1 MYVILWTEL
10 RGDYV
15 SKFTLMNKNV
25 RIFDFEYDDEEHFIV
40 RFEQNYPDNEI
51 YAPFGLIKDNNINKS
66 EFNKWWK
73 NRQIPASRNG
83 LKELLYKSNIYD
95 KDNFDLLDAKAYCL
109 SLSDQ
114 YWVKKTNENIL
125 WEDINFFDNEFSE
138 DIGKIL
144 FNGTKTQVNL
154 NLNTPDMTSNGNY
167 EKRWKIINGDR
178 YLIKAGGK
186 MLNQEPF
193 NEVIATKLYE
203 RILNDNE
210 YVKYKIIYDNDR
222 AVSICKNFI
231 TQDTELIPAWKIN
244 EYYKF
249 YVDENKYEH
258 YIRCLN
264 QLKIPDAN
272 VLVDKMIICDFI
284 LANKDRH
291 FNNFGVI
298 RNVETLEF
306 ERVAPIFDN
315 GCSLWFDENDM
326 YVGEFFLTKPF
337 EEYEKMQVSLVKNI
351 SWLDIKKLDG
361 FIDEVK
367 EILSSNK
374 LLSQER
380 INKITEQIKS
390 RIEFVNELK
399 QNRKSDNGIL

>member
-1 MYVILWTEL
+1 M
-10 RGDYV
+10 
-15 SKFTLMNKNV
+15 SKFTLMNKNKKV
-25 RIFDFEYDDEEHFIV
+25 FDFEYNDEDHLIV
-40 RFEQNYPDNEI
+40 GFERNYSDNEK
-51 YAPFGLIKDNNINKS
+51 YAPFGLIKNDSIDKNS
-66 EFNKWWK
+66 FNKWWK

-83 LKELLYKSNIYD
+83 LKEVLYKSGFYD
-95 KDNFDLLDAKAYCL
+95 EDNFDLLDAKVYCL

-114 YWVKKTNENIL
+114 YWVKKYNENIL
-125 WEDINFFDNEFSE
+125 WEGINFFENEFSE
-138 DIGKIL
+138 DIGKVL
-144 FNGTKTQVNL
+144 FNGGETSLNL

-186 MLNQEPF
+186 MINQEPF

-203 RILNDNE
+203 RILNADE
-210 YVKYKIIYDNDR
+210 YVKYELTYDNGK

-231 TQDTELIPAWKIN
+231 TANTELIPAWKID
-244 EYYKF
+244 EYYEVEKN
-249 YVDENKYEH
+249 ENKNEH

-264 QLKIPDAN
+264 KLNIPNAN
-272 VLVDKMIICDFI
+272 LLVDKMLICDFI

-306 ERVAPIFDN
+306 EKVAPIFDN

-337 EEYEKMQVSLVKNI
+337 EEYEKKQVSLVKNI
-351 SWLDIKKLDG
+351 GWLDISKLDG
-361 FIDEVK
+361 FEEEAK

-374 LLSQER
+374 LLSNER
-380 INKITEQIKS
+380 IEKIINQIKS
-390 RIEFVNELK
+390 RIEYVSKLK
-399 QNRKSDNGIL
+399 QSRENDIDTKME

>member
-1 MYVILWTEL
+1 M
-10 RGDYV
+10 
-15 SKFTLMNKNV
+15 SKFTLMNKNKK
-25 RIFDFEYDDEEHFIV
+25 IFDFEYNDEEHIIV
-40 RFEQNYPDNEI
+40 KFDRNYPDNEI
-51 YAPFGLIKDNNINKS
+51 YAPFGLIRNDNIDKNQ
-66 EFNKWWK
+66 FNKWWK

-83 LKELLYKSNIYD
+83 LKELLHKSNIYD
-95 KDNFDLLDAKAYCL
+95 EDNFDLLDSKAYCL

-114 YWVKKTNENIL
+114 YWVKRIDEDIL

-144 FNGTKTQVNL
+144 FDGGKTLMNL

-167 EKRWKIINGDR
+167 EKKWKIIDGDR
-178 YLIKAGGK
+178 YLVKAGSK
-186 MLNQEPF
+186 MINQEPF

-203 RILNDNE
+203 RILNDDE
-210 YVKYKIIYDNDR
+210 YVKYEIVYDDER

-231 TQDTELIPAWKIN
+231 TTKTELIPAWKIN
-244 EYYKF
+244 EYYE
-249 YVDENKYEH
+249 VDEDENKYEH
-258 YIRCLN
+258 YIRCLKELNIKNAN
-264 QLKIPDAN
+264 Q
-272 VLVDKMIICDFI
+272 LVDKMIVCDFI

-326 YVGEFFLTKPF
+326 YIGEFFLTKPF
-337 EEYEKMQVSLVKNI
+337 EEYEKTQVGLVKSI
-351 SWLDIKKLDG
+351 SWLDISKLDG
-361 FIDEVK
+361 FVNEAK

-374 LLSQER
+374 LLSNER
-380 INKITEQIKS
+380 IEKITEQIKL
-390 RIEFVNELK
+390 RIEFVSQLK
-399 QNRKSDNGIL
+399 QIIESNSDC